1 MQEPLPG
8 KIREVKNVTMTQKF
22 ALFLVL
28 TFIGTAILIMPAYG
42 TTVESGSSIG
52 MSVVNM
58 RTITSAGFVVSGST
72 PVELNYNI
80 RVTDLDGMPS
90 EGKVTTFMKGIIQEG
105 RGSASAPSETIEFQE
120 RDSIDGRIYLFD
132 KDMRYNSGWA
142 R

>member
-1 MQEPLPG
+1 MREPFQRTN
-8 KIREVKNVTMTQKF
+8 KVKNLTMTKKF

-28 TFIGTAILIMPAYG
+28 TLLGASILIMPAYG
-42 TTVESGSSIG
+42 TTVESGSSID

-80 RVTDLDGMPS
+80 RVTDLDGVPS
-90 EGKVTTFMKGIIQEG
+90 EGKVTTFMRGNIQEG

-120 RDSIDGRIYLFD
+120 RDSIDGHIYLFD

>member
-1 MQEPLPG
+1 MTELLQQTS
-8 KIREVKNVTMTQKF
+8 KVKNVTMTKKF

-28 TFIGTAILIMPAYG
+28 TLLGASILIMPAYA
-42 TTVESGSSIG
+42 TMVESGSSID

-80 RVTDLDGMPS
+80 RVTDLDGVPS
-90 EGKVTTFMKGIIQEG
+90 EGKVTTFTRGTIQEG
-105 RGSASAPSETIEFQE
+105 RGSASDPFETIEFQE
-120 RDSIDGRIYLFD
+120 RASIDGHIYLFD
-132 KDMRYNSGWA
+132 KDMGYLSGVN

>member
-1 MQEPLPG
+1 M
-8 KIREVKNVTMTQKF
+8 TMTKKF
-22 ALFLVL
+22 ALFLVM
-28 TFIGTAILIMPAYG
+28 TFIGASILIMPAYG
-42 TTVESGSSIG
+42 TTVESGSSID

-58 RTITSAGFVVSGST
+58 RTVTSAGFIVSDST
-72 PVELNYNI
+72 PVEIAYNI

-90 EGKVTTFMKGIIQEG
+90 EGKVTTFMRGIIEEG
-105 RGSASAPSETIEFQE
+105 RGSASAPFETIEFQE

>member
-1 MQEPLPG
+1 MTELLQQTS
-8 KIREVKNVTMTQKF
+8 KVKNVTMTKKF

-28 TFIGTAILIMPAYG
+28 TLLGASILIMPVYG

-58 RTITSAGFVVSGST
+58 RTITSAGFVVTGST

-80 RVTDLDGMPS
+80 RVTDLDGVPS
-90 EGKVTTFMKGIIQEG
+90 EGKVTTFMRGTIQEG
-105 RGSASAPSETIEFQE
+105 RGSASAPFETIEFQE
-120 RDSIDGRIYLFD
+120 RDSIDGHIYLFD

>member
-1 MQEPLPG
+1 M
-8 KIREVKNVTMTQKF
+8 TMTKKF

-28 TFIGTAILIMPAYG
+28 TFIGASILIMPAYG
-42 TTVESGSSIG
+42 TTVESGSSID

-58 RTITSAGFVVSGST
+58 RTVTSAGFVVSGST
-72 PVELNYNI
+72 PVELTYNI
-80 RVTDLDGMPS
+80 RVTDLDGVPS
-90 EGKVTTFMKGIIQEG
+90 EGKVTTFMKGTIQEG
-105 RGSASAPSETIEFQE
+105 RGSTSASFETIEFQE

>member
-1 MQEPLPG
+1 
-8 KIREVKNVTMTQKF
+8 MTTTKKF

-28 TFIGTAILIMPAYG
+28 TLLGASILIMPAYA
-42 TTVESGSSIG
+42 TMVESGSSID

-80 RVTDLDGMPS
+80 RVTDLDGVPS
-90 EGKVTTFMKGIIQEG
+90 EGKVTTFMRGTIQEG
-105 RGSASAPSETIEFQE
+105 RGSASAPFETIEFQE